1 MDKLIRIHRD
11 NEQLDFK
18 EIWKSGIFIFDS
30 NVLLDLYRLPKS
42 AREDLISIF
51 KSDKFK
57 DRIWIGFQVI
67 LEFLN
72 NRYEAIS
79 DQKNKF
85 NTVRTLIED
94 TIEHYDELLGNLNT
108 ELSKLKLK
116 QRHSLIDPDKFIN
129 DKNIEKGSKFLN
141 DFIDNL
147 AELEKKQSDVN
158 DSDKLKNLVLEIFNG
173 KIGQGFDKKRLQE
186 IYKEGDKRYNAKI
199 PPGFKDIKK
208 EGAHLYEDKEYVRKF
223 GDLILWKE
231 IIEKSNSDN
240 LKYVVLVTG
249 DVKEDWWFEKR
260 GKKLGPRIE
269 LLNEI
274 YSEVLSL
281 DTFYMYDTSSFLQY
295 AKKELEINVKES
307 SISETKQLI
316 ELSRQTRLEIEEGQ
330 IYLPDFLK
338 QIAMRFPNLKI
349 GIGNSVKQLSLL
361 SIDIQSISLALMEI
375 FNNVINHSPDG
386 YVGIQARVNENI
398 IAIRFKNIKPKENH
412 GSTQTEIYGRGN
424 GIEYIKATL
433 SKEGIDSHFGEDK
446 KRFWVEILIPIKPL
460 PNTSFTSDGLSWN
473 V

>member
-1 MDKLIRIHRD
+1 MNKLIRIHRD
-11 NEQLDFK
+11 NEQIDFK

-51 KSDKFK
+51 KSEKFK

-72 NRYEAIS
+72 NRFEAIS

-85 NTVRTLIED
+85 NSVRTLIED
-94 TIEHYDELLGNLNT
+94 TIEHYDELIGNLNT

-129 DKNIEKGSKFLN
+129 QKNIEKGSKFLN

-158 DSDKLKNLVLEIFNG
+158 EADKLKDLVFEIFSG

-186 IYKEGDKRYNAKI
+186 LYKEGNKRYDAKI
-199 PPGFKDIKK
+199 PPGYKDIKK

-231 IIEKSNSDN
+231 IIDKSKNEN

-274 YSEVLSL
+274 YSEVTSL

-295 AKKELEINVKES
+295 AKKELELNVKES
-307 SISETKQLI
+307 SINETKELI
-316 ELSRQTRLEIEEGQ
+316 ELSRQSRLENEEGL
-330 IYLPDFLK
+330 IYFPDFLK
-338 QIAMRFPNLKI
+338 QVAKRFSNVRI
-349 GIGNSVKQLSLL
+349 GLGNSVKQLPLL
-361 SIDIQSISLALMEI
+361 ELDTQAISVALMEI
-375 FNNVINHSPDG
+375 FSNVANHSPDG

-398 IAIRFKNIKPKENH
+398 ITIRFKNLKPREKH
-412 GSTQTEIYGRGN
+412 GEQTEIYGRGK
-424 GIEYIKATL
+424 GIEYIKSSLA
-433 SKEGIDSHFGEDK
+433 KEGIDSSFGEDQ
-446 KRFWVEILIPIKPL
+446 KRFWVELFLPRKTAPNSSLPI
-460 PNTSFTSDGLSWN
+460 WQA
-473 V
+473 

>member
-18 EIWKSGIFIFDS
+18 EIWKKGIFIFDS

-72 NRYEAIS
+72 NRFEAIS

-85 NTVRTLIED
+85 NAVRTLVEDAIEQ
-94 TIEHYDELLGNLNT
+94 YDQILGNLNS
-108 ELSKLKLK
+108 ELNKLKLK

-129 DKNIEKGSKFLN
+129 NKNIEKGSKFLN

-158 DSDKLKNLVLEIFNG
+158 DSDKLKDLVLQIFNG
-173 KIGQGFDKKRLQE
+173 KIGQGFDKKKLQE
-186 IYKEGDKRYNAKI
+186 IYKEGDKRYDSKI
-199 PPGFKDIKK
+199 PPGYKDIKK

-231 IIEKSNSDN
+231 IIEKSKSEN

-274 YSEVLSL
+274 YSEVASL

-295 AKKELEINVKES
+295 AKKELELDVKES
-307 SISETKQLI
+307 SINETKELI
-316 ELSRQTRLEIEEGQ
+316 ELSRQSRLEKEEGQ
-330 IYLPDFLK
+330 IYFPDFLK
-338 QIAMRFPNLKI
+338 SISKRFANLRM
-349 GIGNSVKQLSLL
+349 GIGNSVKQLPLL
-361 SIDIQSISLALMEI
+361 SMDIQSISVALIEI
-375 FNNVINHSPDG
+375 FSNVVNHSPDG
-386 YVGIQARVNENI
+386 YVGIQASLSDNI
-398 IAIRFKNIKPKENH
+398 IAIRFKNLKPKENQ
-412 GSTQTEIYGRGN
+412 GSQTEIYGRGK
-424 GIEYIKATL
+424 GIEYIKSTL
-433 SKEGIDSHFGEDK
+433 SKEGIDCHFGEDQ
-446 KRFWVEILIPIKPL
+446 KRFWVEIFIPRKTT
-460 PNTSFTSDGLSWN
+460 PNTGFASDLITWN
-473 V
+473 I

>member
-1 MDKLIRIHRD
+1 MEKLIRIHRD
-11 NEQLDFK
+11 NDQLDFK
-18 EIWKSGIFIFDS
+18 EIWKNGTFIFDS

-72 NRYEAIS
+72 NRFEAIS

-85 NTVRTLIED
+85 NSVRALIED
-94 TIEHYDELLGNLNT
+94 AIEHHDQIIINLNA

-116 QRHSLIDPDKFIN
+116 QRHSLIDPDKYIN
-129 DKNIEKGSKFLN
+129 EKNIEKSIKFLN
-141 DFIDNL
+141 DFIENL
-147 AELEKKQSDVN
+147 AELEKKQADVN
-158 DSDKLKNLVLEIFNG
+158 HSDKLKDLVLEIFKD
-173 KIGQGFDKKRLQE
+173 KIGEGFDKKKLQE
-186 IYKEGDKRYNAKI
+186 IYKEGDKRYDSKI

-208 EGAHLYEDKEYVRKF
+208 EGAHLYEDKEYIRKF

-231 IIEKSNSDN
+231 IIEKSKLEN

-274 YSEVLSL
+274 YSEVSSL

-295 AKKELEINVKES
+295 AKKELELNVKES
-307 SISETKQLI
+307 SINETKELI
-316 ELSRQTRLEIEEGQ
+316 ELSRQSRLESEDGK

-338 QIAMRFPNLKI
+338 LTAKRFSNLRI
-349 GIGNSVKQLSLL
+349 GIGNSVKQLPLI
-361 SIDIQSISLALMEI
+361 SIETQAISVALMEI
-375 FNNVINHSPDG
+375 FSNALDHSPDR
-386 YVGIQARVNENI
+386 YIGIQARQDNNI
-398 IAIRFKNIKPKENH
+398 IAIRFKNLKHKEDQAK
-412 GSTQTEIYGRGN
+412 SETETFGRGK
-424 GIEYIKATL
+424 GIEYIKSTL
-433 SKEGIDSHFGEDK
+433 AKEGIDTYFGEDQ
-446 KRFWVEILIPIKPL
+446 KRFWVEIFIPIRTTPY
-460 PNTSFTSDGLSWN
+460 TRF
-473 V
+473 